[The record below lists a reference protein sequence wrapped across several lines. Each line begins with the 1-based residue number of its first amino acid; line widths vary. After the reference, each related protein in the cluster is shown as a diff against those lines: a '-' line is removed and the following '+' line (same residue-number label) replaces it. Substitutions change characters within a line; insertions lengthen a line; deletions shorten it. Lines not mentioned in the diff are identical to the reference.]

1 MKSIRKSI
9 EQQCFPEFVRKF
21 MADTFPSKEYP
32 QWIVDALMAVDI
44 HLDLAAPT
52 AGN

>member
-21 MADTFPSKEYP
+21 MANMYPSKEYP
-32 QWIVDALMAVDI
+32 QWIVDALVAVDI
-44 HLDLAAPT
+44 HLDLTAPT
-52 AGN
+52 AEN

>member
-1 MKSIRKSI
+1 MKSIQKSI

-21 MADTFPSKEYP
+21 MADMFSSKEYP

-44 HLDLAAPT
+44 YLDLAAPI
-52 AGN
+52 AEN